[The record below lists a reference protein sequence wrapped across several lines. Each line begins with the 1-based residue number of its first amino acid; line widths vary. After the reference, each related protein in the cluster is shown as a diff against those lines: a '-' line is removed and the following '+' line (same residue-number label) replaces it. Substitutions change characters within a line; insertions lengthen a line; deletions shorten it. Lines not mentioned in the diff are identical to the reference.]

1 MRFIYEKE
9 KLTAILKIIKQNKTK
24 QNKTNKII
32 CNSLAYFNELAF
44 DRPLTTNTTAILK
57 IRNYF
62 FYSVRAMA
70 I

>member
-9 KLTAILKIIKQNKTK
+9 KLTAILKIIK